1 MSLIEMLTEIFSD
14 AFEACALDRS
24 YGQVVISQRPDLG
37 QFQCN
42 GALPAAGHMNKK
54 QKKNKDKKKKK
65 KKVNP
70 RVIAQQV
77 VDALPQ
83 PEIFADV
90 SLAGPG
96 FINITVTD
104 DYLASYI
111 GQIAQ
116 DERLGV
122 AKATHPQRIILDFGG
137 PNVAKPMHVGHLR
150 SSIIGDSLQRLLR
163 FVGHDVVSD
172 IHLGDWGTQM
182 GMLIIEVQRHE
193 PDLIY
198 FDADY
203 SAPYPDHSPVTIDD
217 LAKMY
222 PVVSARCKADESEKE
237 RARQATVE
245 LQQGRPG
252 YRALWQHFVHVSIE
266 ALKKD
271 FDNLG
276 VVFDL
281 WYGESTVHHRI
292 PPILEQLKSGGYT
305 EISDGALIIEVG
317 QESDPKEMPPLILVK
332 SDGGVL
338 YGTTDLAT
346 IDLRIDELQAEQI
359 LYVVDARQGL
369 HFQQVFRA
377 AYKSGIVPSDVV
389 MKHLGFGTM
398 NGKDGRPFKTRAG
411 GVMRLSDLMK
421 MVTESALKRLE
432 EVGAAKEADA
442 EERATI
448 AKQVGLAALKY
459 ADLSNHRA
467 SDYIFDLERFTAFEG
482 RTGPY
487 LLYSAVRIKSILRK
501 AEQQGL
507 QAGELIPS
515 IHEAEQ
521 DLMIR
526 IASLPEVIER
536 TIEGHAPNFLCEYAY
551 TLALAF
557 NRFYNACHILSEE
570 NQAQQASWLALC
582 ELCLKEFELITHLL
596 GLELPERM

>member
-1 MSLIEMLTEIFSD
+1 MSLIEILTELFSD
-14 AFEACALDRS
+14 AFEACGLERS

-42 GALPAAGHMNKK
+42 GALPAAGRM
-54 QKKNKDKKKKK
+54 KKKLK

-70 RVIAQQV
+70 RMIAQQV
-77 VDALPQ
+77 VDALAQ
-83 PEIFADV
+83 PEIFKNI

-96 FINITVTD
+96 FINITLTGE
-104 DYLASYI
+104 YLTTYI
-111 GQIAQ
+111 RELAK
-116 DERLGV
+116 DERFGIKKV
-122 AKATHPQRIILDFGG
+122 AEPKRVVVDFGG
-137 PNVAKPMHVGHLR
+137 TNVAKPMHVGHLR
-150 SSIIGDSLQRLLR
+150 SSIIGDSLQRLFR
-163 FVGHDVVSD
+163 FMGHDVVSD

-182 GMLIIEVQRHE
+182 GMLIIEVERND

-198 FDADY
+198 FDGEYED
-203 SAPYPDHSPVTIDD
+203 PYPDESPVTIDE
-217 LAKMY
+217 LAAMY
-222 PVVSARCKADESEKE
+222 PVVSARCKEDESERE
-237 RARQATVE
+237 RARQATVQ

-252 YRALWQHFVHVSIE
+252 YRALWRHFVDVSIV
-266 ALKKD
+266 ALKAD
-271 FDNLG
+271 FMKLG
-276 VVFDL
+276 VIFDL
-281 WYGESTVHHRI
+281 WYGESDVHERI
-292 PPILEQLKSGGYT
+292 DPMLTSLKENGHAQLSQ
-305 EISDGALIIEVG
+305 GALVIHVSEA
-317 QESDPKEMPPLILVK
+317 SDNKEMPPLILVK

-338 YGTTDLAT
+338 YGTTDMAT
-346 IDLRIDELQAEQI
+346 LDFRIQELKAETI
-359 LYVVDARQGL
+359 LYVVDARQAL

-377 AYKSGIVPSDVV
+377 AYKSGVVSQDVV

-411 GVMRLSDLMK
+411 GVMRLSDLIK
-421 MVTESALKRLE
+421 MVTESALARFE
-432 EVGAAKEADA
+432 EVGAAKEATD
-442 EERATI
+442 EERAVI
-448 AKQVGLAALKY
+448 AKQIGLAALKY

-526 IASLPEVIER
+526 IASLPEVMER